1 MCSSHQSLLSSVTV
15 REYAPQVAAPVGQSM
30 SSLIVLGIVAI
41 WILVLVPMWLGRHD
55 ADSASRS
62 MEGFS
67 TAMRVLSRRPPV
79 GADRVAL
86 AGNDLWGVTMDN
98 DQHSFI
104 GRRVPGS
111 APHRPAPSGRA
122 RLVARRRRIAVT
134 FAVLM
139 VGLAIS
145 AAISLTSWW
154 FEFAVG
160 LALAGYV
167 VHLRN
172 QAVRDAEVRRRHLA
186 RASRAYAASMAGPS
200 ASGREVV
207 LDDATFETVTPGKV
221 RGVLDDQGAAAA
233 ASAVGT
239 ENGSRWEPVPV
250 PLPTY
255 VSKPVVAAR
264 ATAAP
269 KADVESGPTIDL
281 TRPGVWI
288 DTQVDVR
295 HLLLDETGSA
305 TISASAGGTA
315 TRVVVEARDDEL
327 DAIIERRRAVGD

>member
-1 MCSSHQSLLSSVTV
+1 
-15 REYAPQVAAPVGQSM
+15 M

-79 GADRVAL
+79 RADRVVM

-98 DQHSFI
+98 DQHTSI
-104 GRRVPGS
+104 GRRLPGF
-111 APHRPAPSGRA
+111 AAQRPAPSGRA
-122 RLVARRRRIAVT
+122 RLVARRRRIAVV
-134 FAVLM
+134 FAVLL

-145 AAISLTSWW
+145 SLISMTSWW
-154 FEFAVG
+154 FELAVG

-172 QAVRDAEVRRRHLA
+172 QALRDAEVRRRHLA
-186 RASRAYAASMAGPS
+186 RTSRAYAASMGGPTS
-200 ASGREVV
+200 SGREV
-207 LDDATFETVTPGKV
+207 LHDDATFETVTPGKV
-221 RGVLDDQGAAAA
+221 RGVLDDHGAAAA

-264 ATAAP
+264 ASAAP

-295 HLLLDETGSA
+295 HLLLDETGSG

-315 TRVVVEARDDEL
+315 NRVSVEAADDEL